1 MTSRFTHTEM
11 ADEIGKLV
19 WSKQTWLDDFGS
31 GRNKRPDH
39 DIETKQR
46 EMAVL
51 QQAEAD
57 YRRASE
63 RKEASR

>member
-1 MTSRFTHTEM
+1 MSQFTHAEM
-11 ADEIGKLV
+11 ADEIAKMV

-46 EMAVL
+46 ELAVL
-51 QQAEAD
+51 EQAHAD
-57 YRRASE
+57 YRRVAKRS
-63 RKEASR
+63 A